1 MAAPARLRASL
12 LRKGVHVLSAKA
24 RRKASRTALLKRL
37 FARRQH
43 QRKSTKVSTVQQTIS
58 LSTHALTKA
67 KDLRHRAQQLVRHWE
82 QQGWQPACPLLSL
95 LPAEIRDKINSFAL
109 LSRPILVTPKLVQP
123 PILRVCRQLRNEAGP
138 IWYTQTT
145 FNVHIINCDARF
157 WSRWDDHVTAIE
169 RSFQLRPRTEARG
182 MFISGDPSWQ
192 NLKAWLYSR
201 WLKKAKYPALNVPAF
216 PRSGH
221 LPTKI
226 FFKAAHDL
234 LNNYV
239 DREWMIFDLMV
250 EEMRSLALCYD
261 NAWVL

>member
-1 MAAPARLRASL
+1 
-12 LRKGVHVLSAKA
+12 
-24 RRKASRTALLKRL
+24 
-37 FARRQH
+37 
-43 QRKSTKVSTVQQTIS
+43 
-58 LSTHALTKA
+58 
-67 KDLRHRAQQLVRHWE
+67 
-82 QQGWQPACPLLSL
+82 
-95 LPAEIRDKINSFAL
+95 
-109 LSRPILVTPKLVQP
+109 
-123 PILRVCRQLRNEAGP
+123 
-138 IWYTQTT
+138 
-145 FNVHIINCDARF
+145 
-157 WSRWDDHVTAIE
+157 
-169 RSFQLRPRTEARG
+169 